1 MEYSSSMGIDLLNNE
16 VYIESVLSDAMI
28 EIFHA
33 HKERFSYIDFGAG
46 IYGIQVGRV
55 LDELPTPKDIRD
67 FIGRKVIT
75 AKEAREIFDA
85 LVRENGNRAYSI
97 WVTIIKVC
105 MAN

>member
-16 VYIESVLSDAMI
+16 VYIENVLSDAMI

-46 IYGIQVGRV
+46 IFGIQVGRV
-55 LDELPTPKDIRD
+55 LEILPTPKDIRD

-75 AKEAREIFDA
+75 AKEAREIFNA

-97 WVTIIKVC
+97 
-105 MAN
+105 

>member
-16 VYIESVLSDAMI
+16 VYIENVLSDAMI

-55 LDELPTPKDIRD
+55 LDELPTPKDIRE
-67 FIGRKVIT
+67 FIGKKVIT

-97 WVTIIKVC
+97 
-105 MAN
+105 